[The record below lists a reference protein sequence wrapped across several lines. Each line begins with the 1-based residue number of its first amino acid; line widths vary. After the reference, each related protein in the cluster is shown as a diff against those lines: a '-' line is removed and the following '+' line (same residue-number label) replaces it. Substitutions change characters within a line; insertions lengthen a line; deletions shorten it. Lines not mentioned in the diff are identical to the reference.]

1 MKKGP
6 FFIFCIGMCEGYV
19 SLCALQQL
27 GWPMG
32 ILGFFITVCTVIG
45 MVFNDK
51 SNDHE

>member
-1 MKKGP
+1 MKREP
-6 FFIFCIGMCEGYV
+6 FWIYFIGMCLGFI
-19 SLCALQQL
+19 SLCAFQQL

-51 SNDHE
+51 SDEP

>member
-1 MKKGP
+1 MKREP
-6 FFIFCIGMCEGYV
+6 IWIFFIGMCLGYM

-27 GWPMG
+27 GLAMG

-51 SNDHE
+51 SKDHE